1 MIPDKLAAHQS
12 CASTGV
18 KDKILFCS
26 DTDNLVD
33 DEIRLVEVYAVH
45 FLFVSFG
52 CHVRV
57 EMTDPI
63 LFRIVLQE

>member
-26 DTDNLVD
+26 DTDNLVN
-33 DEIRLVEVYAVH
+33 DEIRLVEVDTAH

-52 CHVRV
+52 RHVRV
-57 EMTDPI
+57 EMTNSI
-63 LFRIVLQE
+63 LFRIVLEE